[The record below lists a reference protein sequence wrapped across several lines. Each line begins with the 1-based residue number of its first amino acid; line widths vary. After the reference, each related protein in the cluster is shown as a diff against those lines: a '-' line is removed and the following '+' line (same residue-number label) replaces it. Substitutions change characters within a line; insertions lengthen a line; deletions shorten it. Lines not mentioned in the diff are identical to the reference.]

1 MGGATATVWPSRR
14 VVPSLCTHG
23 TIDELLICQIE
34 PEKFALVP
42 KWCHIRAMELTQY
55 VEGLR
60 RELTTAA
67 EVGGEDARAL
77 AGRLLPSLD
86 AAVRLTLLEA
96 LSAAAEEISAELAP
110 GSVDVRLRGG
120 AAGFVVTPPPA
131 LAAPAAGDAAAGP
144 AEVRLPVA
152 EGEDAAMV
160 RINLRLPANL
170 KSLIEDAAA
179 AGGISVNAWIVR
191 AAAAGL
197 AGEGRRATRP
207 AAASKPDRV
216 VGESFSGWVR

>member
-1 MGGATATVWPSRR
+1 
-14 VVPSLCTHG
+14 
-23 TIDELLICQIE
+23 
-34 PEKFALVP
+34 
-42 KWCHIRAMELTQY
+42 MELTQY
-55 VEGLR
+55 VESLR

-77 AGRLLPSLD
+77 ADRLLPPLD

-131 LAAPAAGDAAAGP
+131 PAAPAAADAVGGP
-144 AEVRLPVA
+144 FEVRLPVA
-152 EGEDAAMV
+152 EGDDAAMV

-170 KSLIEDAAA
+170 KALIEDAAA
-179 AGGISVNAWIVR
+179 GGGLSVNAWIVR

-197 AGEGRRATRP
+197 ANEGRRATRP
-207 AAASKPDRV
+207 APAQKPDRI
-216 VGESFSGWVR
+216 VGESFSGWAR

>member
-1 MGGATATVWPSRR
+1 
-14 VVPSLCTHG
+14 
-23 TIDELLICQIE
+23 
-34 PEKFALVP
+34 
-42 KWCHIRAMELTQY
+42 MELTPY
-55 VEGLR
+55 VESLR

-77 AGRLLPSLD
+77 AARLLPPLD

-120 AAGFVVTPPPA
+120 TAGFVVTPPPA
-131 LAAPAAGDAAAGP
+131 AADDASAGN
-144 AEVRLPVA
+144 AEVRLPVVA
-152 EGEDAAMV
+152 EGDDAAMV

-170 KSLIEDAAA
+170 KALIEDAAA
-179 AGGISVNAWIVR
+179 GGGISVNAWIVR

-197 AGEGRRATRP
+197 ASEGRRAARP
-207 AAASKPDRV
+207 APANKPDRV

>member
-1 MGGATATVWPSRR
+1 
-14 VVPSLCTHG
+14 
-23 TIDELLICQIE
+23 
-34 PEKFALVP
+34 
-42 KWCHIRAMELTQY
+42 MELTQY
-55 VEGLR
+55 VENLR

-77 AGRLLPSLD
+77 AGRLLPPLD

-120 AAGFVVTPPPA
+120 TAAFVVTPPPA
-131 LAAPAAGDAAAGP
+131 PAAPAANATAP
-144 AEVRLPVA
+144 VEVRLPVA
-152 EGEDAAMV
+152 EGDDTAMV

-170 KSLIEDAAA
+170 KALIEDAAA
-179 AGGISVNAWIVR
+179 AGGLSVNAWIVR

-197 AGEGRRATRP
+197 ANEGRRGPRSAP
-207 AAASKPDRV
+207 AQNPDRV
-216 VGESFSGWVR
+216 VGQSYSGWVR

>member
-1 MGGATATVWPSRR
+1 
-14 VVPSLCTHG
+14 
-23 TIDELLICQIE
+23 
-34 PEKFALVP
+34 
-42 KWCHIRAMELTQY
+42 MELTQY
-55 VEGLR
+55 VENLR
-60 RELTTAA
+60 RELTIAA

-77 AGRLLPSLD
+77 ADRLLAPLD

-131 LAAPAAGDAAAGP
+131 PDTTADESVADGP
-144 AEVRLPVA
+144 VEVRLPIA

-170 KSLIEDAAA
+170 KALIEDAAA
-179 AGGISVNAWIVR
+179 GGGLSVNTWIVR

-197 AGEGRRATRP
+197 ANEGRRATRP
-207 AAASKPDRV
+207 APTLKTERV
-216 VGESFSGWVR
+216 VGERYTGWAR

>member
-1 MGGATATVWPSRR
+1 
-14 VVPSLCTHG
+14 
-23 TIDELLICQIE
+23 
-34 PEKFALVP
+34 
-42 KWCHIRAMELTQY
+42 MELTQY
-55 VEGLR
+55 VESLR

-120 AAGFVVTPPPA
+120 TAAFVVTPPPA
-131 LAAPAAGDAAAGP
+131 PAAPANDAVAAP

-152 EGEDAAMV
+152 EGDDAAMV

-170 KSLIEDAAA
+170 KALIEDAAA
-179 AGGISVNAWIVR
+179 GGGLSVNAWIVR

-197 AGEGRRATRP
+197 ANEGRRGPRP
-207 AAASKPDRV
+207 ASAQNSDRV
-216 VGESFSGWVR
+216 VGQSYSGWVR

>member
-1 MGGATATVWPSRR
+1 
-14 VVPSLCTHG
+14 
-23 TIDELLICQIE
+23 
-34 PEKFALVP
+34 
-42 KWCHIRAMELTQY
+42 MELTPY
-55 VEGLR
+55 VESLR

-77 AGRLLPSLD
+77 AGRLLRPLD

-110 GSVDVRLRGG
+110 GAVDVRLRGG
-120 AAGFVVTPPPA
+120 TAGFVVTP
-131 LAAPAAGDAAAGP
+131 AAPVGDAADHP

-152 EGEDAAMV
+152 EGDDAAMV

-170 KSLIEDAAA
+170 KALIEDAAA
-179 AGGISVNAWIVR
+179 GGGISVNAWIVR

-197 AGEGRRATRP
+197 ANEGRRATRP
-207 AAASKPDRV
+207 APAQQPDRI
-216 VGESFSGWVR
+216 VGQSYSGWVR

>member
-1 MGGATATVWPSRR
+1 
-14 VVPSLCTHG
+14 
-23 TIDELLICQIE
+23 
-34 PEKFALVP
+34 
-42 KWCHIRAMELTQY
+42 MELTQY
-55 VEGLR
+55 VENLR

-77 AGRLLPSLD
+77 ADRLLPPLD

-131 LAAPAAGDAAAGP
+131 PAAAAAGP
-144 AEVRLPVA
+144 AGVRLLAA
-152 EGEDAAMV
+152 EGDEAAMV

-170 KSLIEDAAA
+170 KALVEDAAA
-179 AGGISVNAWIVR
+179 AGGLSVNAWIVR

-197 AGEGRRATRP
+197 ANDGRRATRP
-207 AAASKPDRV
+207 APAQQSDRI
-216 VGESFSGWVR
+216 VGQSYSGWVR

>member
-1 MGGATATVWPSRR
+1 
-14 VVPSLCTHG
+14 
-23 TIDELLICQIE
+23 
-34 PEKFALVP
+34 
-42 KWCHIRAMELTQY
+42 MELTQY
-55 VEGLR
+55 VENLR
-60 RELTTAA
+60 RELTIAA

-77 AGRLLPSLD
+77 ADRLLPPLD

-131 LAAPAAGDAAAGP
+131 APAAAGAAADP
-144 AEVRLPVA
+144 IEVRLPDA
-152 EGEDAAMV
+152 EGDDAAMV

-170 KSLIEDAAA
+170 KALIEDAAA
-179 AGGISVNAWIVR
+179 AGGLSVNAWIVR

-197 AGEGRRATRP
+197 ASEGRGAARP
-207 AAASKPDRV
+207 ARAQKPDRI
-216 VGESFSGWVR
+216 GQSYSGWAR

>member
-1 MGGATATVWPSRR
+1 
-14 VVPSLCTHG
+14 
-23 TIDELLICQIE
+23 
-34 PEKFALVP
+34 
-42 KWCHIRAMELTQY
+42 MELTQY
-55 VEGLR
+55 VESLR

-120 AAGFVVTPPPA
+120 TAAFVVTPP
-131 LAAPAAGDAAAGP
+131 APAAPPADDAEPGP

-152 EGEDAAMV
+152 EGDDTAMV

-170 KSLIEDAAA
+170 KALVEDAAA
-179 AGGISVNAWIVR
+179 GGGLSVNAWIVR

-197 AGEGRRATRP
+197 ANEGRRATRP
-207 AAASKPDRV
+207 APAQQPDHV
-216 VGESFSGWVR
+216 VGQSFSGWVR